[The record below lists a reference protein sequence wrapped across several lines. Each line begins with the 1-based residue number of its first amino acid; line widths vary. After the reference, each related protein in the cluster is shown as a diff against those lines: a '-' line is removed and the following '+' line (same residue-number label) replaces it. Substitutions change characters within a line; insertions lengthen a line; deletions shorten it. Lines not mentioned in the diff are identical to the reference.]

1 MVVNPAET
9 LLGWGNHPLSFSWT
23 KDWWVLSRNQLA
35 SAKTGQK
42 CLRPCHSRN
51 LGRRLYKARDA
62 AGSMS
67 TRFFYFMTAGLWG
80 NPGLSRKKGLG
91 SSWPKEYQT

>member
-42 CLRPCHSRN
+42 CL
-51 LGRRLYKARDA
+51 
-62 AGSMS
+62 
-67 TRFFYFMTAGLWG
+67 
-80 NPGLSRKKGLG
+80 
-91 SSWPKEYQT
+91 